1 MAEHTPKLPLVLLP
15 TYLRR
20 GGRASRPRGRREA
33 GCDRGGYRSAANR
46 GNYYGPN
53 LPWRCLRYIIVTV
66 MISRAIVIAGLNEL
80 KSPAP
85 CPPTSKAPYS
95 KEKDTSPTHPSF
107 INTEAARL
115 STCNPRSAWYVKLL
129 TKLSPP
135 SKNAGRKKI
144 TTMKENTENPHV
156 TPRAVYLSVRAS
168 FL

>member
-1 MAEHTPKLPLVLLP
+1 MYVVVKQTARKIAEATIPQTPAALKGAKGRSQT
-15 TYLRR
+15 TYC
-20 GGRASRPRGRREA
+20 GDSTFDPSMNASKSA
-33 GCDRGGYRSAANR
+33 AANR
-46 GNYYGPN
+46 GNYSGPN

-66 MISRAIVIAGLNEL
+66 TISRAPVIAGLNEL

-144 TTMKENTENPHV
+144 TTMK
-156 TPRAVYLSVRAS
+156 
-168 FL
+168 